1 MHSLVGSSTVMTSVP
16 QSTILSI
23 IIKSRDFPGVPWLG
37 LCASRAGG
45 TRSTAGQGTKIPH
58 AMDAAPP
65 PPPKLIVSTITW
77 FTPGPPAP
85 QARVDQCS
93 FLTAAKRYSSTGMQ
107 SHTQSA
113 LVLSALKETQTGQG
127 LVGRQ
132 VSFLGPPGAA
142 G

>member
-1 MHSLVGSSTVMTSVP
+1 MTSVP

-65 PPPKLIVSTITW
+65 PPKINCINNHLVYTRAS
-77 FTPGPPAP
+77 
-85 QARVDQCS
+85 CS
-93 FLTAAKRYSSTGMQ
+93 P
-107 SHTQSA
+107 
-113 LVLSALKETQTGQG
+113 GQG
-127 LVGRQ
+127 
-132 VSFLGPPGAA
+132 GPMFIPNCG
-142 G
+142 